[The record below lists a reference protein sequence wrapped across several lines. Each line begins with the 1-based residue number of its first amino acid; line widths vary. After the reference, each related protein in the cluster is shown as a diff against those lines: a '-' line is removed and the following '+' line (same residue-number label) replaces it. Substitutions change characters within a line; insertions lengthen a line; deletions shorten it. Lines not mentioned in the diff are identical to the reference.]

1 MCVRV
6 AVSTFFVRHTPVSE
20 RIRENAFLTQPTSP
34 FAAVSHSFFLSTQP
48 IYPWF
53 LDPATS
59 DARFMIPY
67 LYWMLGIHPKW
78 TTRIESIIVHLPYP
92 FNPCHVQKP
101 SCLLE
106 AARMDDVVCH
116 SRPNHPRYAI
126 LDQAMKKS
134 NKLCS
139 MRSSESTEVI
149 TDLMVSPDFVP
160 YHDDVVVVRNRVKD
174 FAKKLLHH
182 HKHPSSNKVYAI

>member
-1 MCVRV
+1 MCCFD
-6 AVSTFFVRHTPVSE
+6 FFCPTHTSGVSE

-53 LDPATS
+53 LDPTTS

-67 LYWMLGIHPKW
+67 LYWMPGIHPKW
-78 TTRIESIIVHLPYP
+78 TRIESTIVHLPYRS
-92 FNPCHVQKP
+92 NPCHVQKP
-101 SCLLE
+101 CLLE
-106 AARMDDVVCH
+106 AARMDDVACH
-116 SRPNHPRYAI
+116 SRLNHPRYAI

-134 NKLCS
+134 NTPCS

-149 TDLMVSPDFVP
+149 TDLLVSPDFVP
-160 YHDDVVVVRNRVKD
+160 YHDVVLVVRNRVKD